1 MICSSETLSLTQLT
15 TLQTLKKT
23 TTILLTISF
32 EYSFPLLPSNLT
44 QLPLED
50 EHERRTVH
58 TTKMPKHRENTELY
72 SDHYYK
78 SLKIQ

>member
-1 MICSSETLSLTQLT
+1 MIYSSETLNLTQPSIL
-15 TLQTLKKT
+15 LTLKKT

-32 EYSFPLLPSNLT
+32 EYSFSSLPNNLT

-72 SDHYYK
+72 SDYYYK